1 MAFSTDGRTLASA
14 GDNLIEL
21 WNVAVDPL
29 VPPPLGP
36 ALTSSTGAVY
46 SLAFSPNGHT
56 LASGHNDGTIRL
68 WSIADHAHPQVLDPQ
83 LS

>member
-1 MAFSTDGRTLASA
+1 MAAPWPGA

-21 WNVAVDPL
+21 WSVAVDPL

-36 ALTSSTGAVY
+36 ALTGSTGAVY
-46 SLAFSPNGHT
+46 SLAFSPDGHT
-56 LASGHNDGTIRL
+56 LASGSIDGAIRL
-68 WSIADHAHPQVLDPQ
+68 WKHANHAHPQVLEPQ